1 MARLVSLL
9 CVTALACTPDS
20 GPASYPDGRL
30 PPPQPFAPSGA
41 VPSPASNAPPSNA
54 PGTPGCGRPP
64 ARAGAAVAQH
74 VTAAGRDRTYTL
86 VVPEGYAP
94 QTPYPLVFVLH
105 GSGGTAAGARTQTD
119 LEKVA
124 GGRAARSAPAQREAR
139 CRPPSGEGA
148 QRHPVV
154 AGAAVL
160 HAKPAAAAGVTALLV
175 KAAVVAAIGVAT
187 FSACR
192 YVATSETP
200 MATLGGV
207 DVRERREATTAPT
220 PFASEVAA
228 SPSAPAAV
236 EPSRAPSAAP
246 HVPAVRSAEPLAAA
260 TSSAR
265 LAEEVAQLDRARA
278 LVLVGDGQ
286 GALVEL
292 RRYHHDF
299 PSAQLGREAT
309 LLEIDACE
317 KSGQHGRAQELAR
330 AFIRANPQ
338 SPAAK
343 RLSSTYE

>member
-1 MARLVSLL
+1 MKDPQRISDGTDLRAELLRSARRDV
-9 CVTALACTPDS
+9 
-20 GPASYPDGRL
+20 
-30 PPPQPFAPSGA
+30 
-41 VPSPASNAPPSNA
+41 VP
-54 PGTPGCGRPP
+54 
-64 ARAGAAVAQH
+64 GAAKARNVA
-74 VTAAGRDRTYTL
+74 A
-86 VVPEGYAP
+86 
-94 QTPYPLVFVLH
+94 
-105 GSGGTAAGARTQTD
+105 
-119 LEKVA
+119 
-124 GGRAARSAPAQREAR
+124 
-139 CRPPSGEGA
+139 
-148 QRHPVV
+148 VV

-175 KAAVVAAIGVAT
+175 KASVVAALGVAT
-187 FSACR
+187 FSAYR

-200 MATLGGV
+200 MATPSGV
-207 DVRERREATTAPT
+207 DARERREATTAPT
-220 PFASEVAA
+220 PFASEVAP
-228 SPSAPAAV
+228 SPSAPAAPEV

-246 HVPAVRSAEPLAAA
+246 RVPAVRSAEPLAAA

-265 LAEEVAQLDRARA
+265 LAEEVAQLDQVRA
-278 LVLVGDGQ
+278 LVLGGNGQ

-309 LLEIDACE
+309 LLEIDAFE